1 MEGNYGFSTSSYNMG
16 GTVSDERTI
25 TNSLFVN
32 ANLSLDLSKGTWGP
46 SSGGK
51 WSESTMTDTTT
62 YQDDGRS
69 LLTQT
74 VPSEGALYTSRAH
87 EHGTTKTVITQIQAW
102 TVDPDDD
109 DADDDGWAETTN
121 YNDNDVTSENYFDF
135 TANNSFRDPS
145 LAPPNKGGIYTMHI
159 DSDTSSEV
167 DAMTSDGTNTLTKT
181 YWGQGKDS
189 YNNVSMGFNLSDSWS
204 MSKGGLNQLNGSET
218 GAPNYEGTSAAPGFI
233 GEVLMDY
240 GDYYAGFTGPAG
252 NGSGLVT
259 PNISSP
265 GSNGTL
271 APPYN
276 VPPEV
281 IPSTNL
287 GPEAA
292 GPSRPDL
299 R

>member
-1 MEGNYGFSTSSYNMG
+1 MPIVAGN
-16 GTVSDERTI
+16 
-25 TNSLFVN
+25 N
-32 ANLSLDLSKGTWGP
+32 A
-46 SSGGK
+46 
-51 WSESTMTDTTT
+51 
-62 YQDDGRS
+62 
-69 LLTQT
+69 
-74 VPSEGALYTSRAH
+74 
-87 EHGTTKTVITQIQAW
+87 TVITQIQVW
-102 TVDPDDD
+102 TADPDDD
-109 DADDDGWAETTN
+109 DADDDGWDETTN
-121 YNDNDVTSENYFDF
+121 YYDSDVTSENYFDF

-167 DAMTSDGTNTLTKT
+167 DSMTSDGTNTLTKT

-204 MSKGGLNQLNGSET
+204 MSEGELNQVNGSET
-218 GAPNYEGTSAAPGFI
+218 GLPNYEGTSAAPGFI

-287 GPEAA
+287 GPEAQALRDQIYADVAA
-292 GPSRPDL
+292 GQVPQDSGGMTSADYKYYLFNPSKMDSSLATASTAAWRSRHCRRRCGGNCGRHGD
-299 R
+299 